1 MLLQINTDNRVD
13 GNESVIADLEDQ
25 VRARLSR
32 YENRLTRVEIHVS
45 DVNADKSGA
54 DDKRCMLEARP
65 NGLAP
70 VSVTSEAATV
80 EQAVTGA
87 AGKLLV
93 VLERTFGKLT
103 DRKGH

>member
-13 GNESVIADLEDQ
+13 GNESVIADLEAGL
-25 VRARLSR
+25 RAQLCRF
-32 YENRLTRVEIHVS
+32 ENRLTRIEIHVS

-54 DDKRCMLEARP
+54 KDKRCMLEARP

-70 VSVTSEAATV
+70 LSVTNEAATV
-80 EQAVTGA
+80 EQAVAGA
-87 AGKLLV
+87 ADKLLV

-103 DRKGH
+103 NRKGH